1 MILIAFNFF
10 FKMILIAL
18 NCKETLLPTLQ
29 RLHFRYEIADELGLN
44 SQLSILRILMANLK
58 KSSLNF
64 SIARTVN
71 THLRLLESASIKEL
85 FPEASFSPRTHKL
98 YKWKKN
104 CKK

>member
-1 MILIAFNFF
+1 ML
-10 FKMILIAL
+10 LIAL
-18 NCKETLLPTLQ
+18 NCQETLLPTLQ

-58 KSSLNF
+58 KRRKLLITSSLNF
-64 SIARTVN
+64 SIVSRVKAD

>member
-1 MILIAFNFF
+1 
-10 FKMILIAL
+10 MILIAL

-29 RLHFRYEIADELGLN
+29 RLHFRYETADELGLN
-44 SQLSILRILMANLK
+44 TQLSILRILMANLK
-58 KSSLNF
+58 KRRKLLITSSLNF

-104 CKK
+104 FKK